1 MPDDRPSR
9 RQFLAGTGLALSAAM
24 AGCSLDAPGST
35 EPEPEPET
43 RFPDDPELPPQTE
56 QLAASSTLTEVY
68 QEVSKSVTGVRIGVE
83 DSARSASGTAWVY
96 DEDYLVTNN
105 HVVRNGSDPYI
116 WFTDAGWREAEI
128 VGKDLNSDLAVL
140 EVENKPETATPLTLV
155 QQPVPV
161 GTQVAAIGNPF
172 GLTGSF
178 TTGVVSGRNRTIDIP
193 RTPFSIADG
202 IQTDAALNPG
212 NSGGPLITY
221 DGRVVGVVSAGQGDN
236 VGFAISAA
244 MVKRVVPELIEDGE
258 YEHTY
263 LGVALSDVTPKIL
276 EANDMDGITWGVY
289 INQVPDGSPS
299 DGVLQGTQ
307 STTTIGGTRV
317 PVGGDVI
324 IRMEDWAIQSRERL
338 SAFLALETEPGD
350 TIEIEVVRDGSREVV
365 EVTVGARSE
374 AEGF

>member
-1 MPDDRPSR
+1 MSDDRPSR
-9 RQFLAGTGLALSAAM
+9 RQFLGGTGLALSAAI
-24 AGCSLDAPGST
+24 AGCSLDAPGSA
-35 EPEPEPET
+35 EPESDPET
-43 RFPDDPELPPQTE
+43 GFPDDPELPSQTE
-56 QLAASSTLTEVY
+56 QLAANSTLTEVY
-68 QEVSKSVTGVRIGVE
+68 QEVSDSVTGVRIGVE
-83 DSARSASGTAWVY
+83 NSAQTASGTAWVY
-96 DEDYLVTNN
+96 DENYLVTND

-116 WFTDAGWREAEI
+116 WFTDAGWRQAEI
-128 VGKDLNSDLAVL
+128 VGNDRYSDLAVL
-140 EVENKPETATPLTLV
+140 ETDGKPDSAGALTLV
-155 QQPVPV
+155 EQPVPV

-178 TTGVVSGRNRTIDIP
+178 TTGVVSGRNRTINTP
-193 RTPFSIADG
+193 GTPFSIADG

-212 NSGGPLITY
+212 NSGGPLITL
-221 DGRVVGVVSAGQGDN
+221 DGPVVGVVSAGQGDN

-244 MVKRVVPELIEDGE
+244 MVRQVVPALIEDGE

-289 INQVPDGSPS
+289 INQVPAGSPS
-299 DGVLQGTQ
+299 DGVLRGTQ
-307 STTTIGGTRV
+307 STTTIRGNQV

-324 IRMEDWAIQSRERL
+324 IRMDDWTIQSRERL

-365 EVTVGARSE
+365 DVTVGARSE
-374 AEGF
+374 AQGF

>member
-9 RQFLAGTGLALSAAM
+9 RQFLAGTGLALSAAI

-35 EPEPEPET
+35 SPEPEPES

-68 QEVSKSVTGVRIGVE
+68 QEVSESVTGVRIGVE
-83 DSARSASGTAWVY
+83 DSAQSASGTAWVY
-96 DEDYLVTNN
+96 DENYLVTND

-128 VGKDLNSDLAVL
+128 VGTDRNSDLAVL
-140 EVENKPETATPLTLV
+140 EVSGKPDSAAPLELV
-155 QQPVPV
+155 EQPVPV

-178 TTGVVSGRNRTIDIP
+178 TTGVVSGRNRTINIP
-193 RTPFSIADG
+193 QTPFSIADG

-212 NSGGPLITY
+212 NSGGPLITL
-221 DGRVVGVVSAGQGDN
+221 DGQVVGVVSAGQGDN

-244 MVKRVVPELIEDGE
+244 MVKQVVPELIEDGE

-263 LGVALSDVTPKIL
+263 LGVLLSDVTPKLL

-289 INQVPDGSPS
+289 INQVPAGSPS
-299 DGVLQGTQ
+299 DGVLRGTQ
-307 STTTIGGTRV
+307 STTTIGGTEV

-324 IRMEDWAIQSRERL
+324 IRMDDWTIQKRERL

-365 EVTVGARSE
+365 DVTVGARSE
-374 AEGF
+374 AQGL